1 MRKTCLETIHS
12 LSKINDSVLFIGS
25 DLGPGVLNEMKL
37 EFPNRFLMEGIS
49 EQHIIGMSAGLAMD
63 GYMPYVNTIATFLT
77 RRCFEQ
83 ILVDICLHELPVRLI
98 GNGGGLVYAPLGPTH
113 QSIEDIAILRS
124 LPNMTIIAP
133 CDAIEMK
140 NIMIETL
147 KWPHPVYIRI
157 AKGGD
162 KIISKKNQVF
172 KIGKSI
178 IKKKTEKILLIST
191 GIMTQ
196 IAIDVAEQL
205 TKEGYPAGVIH
216 MHTIKPLDTE
226 ILISEI
232 PKTNFVFTLEEHILD
247 NGFGTSILEF
257 CSDNLPD
264 QLSKISRI
272 GLLNNFQK
280 NYGNQSEL
288 LKFNGLNQEEIYKK
302 IKNKVNK

>member
-1 MRKTCLETIHS
+1 MRKACLETIYS
-12 LSKINDSVLFIGS
+12 LSKINDSVVFIGS
-25 DLGPGVLNEMKL
+25 DLGPGVLSEMKL
-37 EFPNRFLMEGIS
+37 EFPNRFFMEGIS

-63 GYMPYVNTIATFLT
+63 GYIPYVNTIATFLT

-83 ILVDICLHELPVRLI
+83 ILIDICLHELPVRLI

-162 KIISKKNQVF
+162 KIISEKKQIF
-172 KIGKSI
+172 QIGKSI
-178 IKKKTEKILLIST
+178 IKKKTERILLIST
-191 GIMTQ
+191 GIMTKV
-196 IAIDVAEQL
+196 AINVAEQL

-216 MHTIKPLDTE
+216 MHTIKPLDAE
-226 ILISEI
+226 MLISEI
-232 PKTNFVFTLEEHILD
+232 PKTNFVFTLEEHILE

-257 CSDNLPD
+257 CSDNIPD
-264 QLSKISRI
+264 QLFKISRI

-288 LKFNGLNQEEIYKK
+288 LKFNGLNEEEIYIK
-302 IKNKVNK
+302 IKNKVKK